1 MSGPVIEVT
10 GLNFAY
16 PRGPA
21 ALCDLHFTIF
31 AGERVGL
38 IGPNGAGK
46 TTLFLCLCGVLP
58 VPRGVV
64 RVAGLD
70 PADPAQKRQLPAK
83 AGVVFPQSD
92 DQLFS
97 ATLFDDVSFGPL
109 NLGLP
114 AEEVRLRTARAIE
127 QVGLAGLEDRPPFH
141 LSGGQKRR
149 AALAGVLAMKP
160 DVLLLDE
167 PSIYLDPRG
176 RRELVKLVNGLPG
189 TLAVAA
195 HDLEFVRVTCGRV
208 LLIDHGRI
216 VSDGPADALLADAA
230 LMDAHGLEVPA
241 SLRK

>member
-1 MSGPVIEVT
+1 RPSLDETWVSLMRMGLATLGPPYNSGMSDGPVIEVT
-10 GLNFAY
+10 GLSFAY

-21 ALCDLHFTIF
+21 ALCDLSFTVV

-58 VPRGVV
+58 VPPGVV

-114 AEEVRLRTARAIE
+114 AEEVRRRTA
-127 QVGLAGLEDRPPFH
+127 
-141 LSGGQKRR
+141 
-149 AALAGVLAMKP
+149 
-160 DVLLLDE
+160 
-167 PSIYLDPRG
+167 
-176 RRELVKLVNGLPG
+176 
-189 TLAVAA
+189 
-195 HDLEFVRVTCGRV
+195 
-208 LLIDHGRI
+208 
-216 VSDGPADALLADAA
+216 
-230 LMDAHGLEVPA
+230 
-241 SLRK
+241 